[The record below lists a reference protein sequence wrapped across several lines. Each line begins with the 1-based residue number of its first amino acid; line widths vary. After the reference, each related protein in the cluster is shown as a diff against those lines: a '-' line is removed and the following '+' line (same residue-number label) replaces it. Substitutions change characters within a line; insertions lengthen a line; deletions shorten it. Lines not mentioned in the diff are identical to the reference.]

1 MNESA
6 PGGLSRLTVHE
17 SIDRLRRREIS
28 ARELTD
34 AVIEEIDRR
43 EPTIQA
49 YLTIRRD
56 EARREADAIDRKRMA
71 GEDLPPLAGIPI
83 ALKDNMC
90 TRGVRTTCGSRML
103 DNFIPPYDAT
113 VAARLRGQGAILLGK
128 TNLDEFAMGSST
140 EFSAFYPTAN
150 PWDPSLVP
158 GGSSGGSA
166 AAVAADEALVA
177 LGSDTGGSI
186 RLPASFCGVV
196 GLKPTY
202 GRVSRYGLVA
212 FGSSLDQ
219 IGPLAKDVTDAA
231 ILLGAIAGFDPND
244 STTLPWPVPDYA
256 AGLGADVKNIRVGV
270 PREYFVEGMDPLVK
284 QAIETSVQQIAS
296 LGAVVDDLSLPYTR
310 YALPAYYVVAPAE
323 ASSNLARYDGVK
335 YGYRARGS
343 DYWEMLESTREEAFG
358 PEVKRRIIVGTYTL
372 SSGYYEAYYL
382 QAQKVR
388 TLIKQD
394 FDRAFETFDVLAVPT
409 APTVAFPLGAR
420 IEDPMAMYLTDVCT
434 VTVNAAGLPGLVVP
448 CALVRGLP
456 VGIQLLGAPGSEE
469 TLLRLGYAFE
479 KSGDWKARQL
489 S

>member
-1 MNESA
+1 
-6 PGGLSRLTVHE
+6 
-17 SIDRLRRREIS
+17 
-28 ARELTD
+28 
-34 AVIEEIDRR
+34 
-43 EPTIQA
+43 
-49 YLTIRRD
+49 
-56 EARREADAIDRKRMA
+56 
-71 GEDLPPLAGIPI
+71 
-83 ALKDNMC
+83 
-90 TRGVRTTCGSRML
+90 
-103 DNFIPPYDAT
+103 
-113 VAARLRGQGAILLGK
+113 
-128 TNLDEFAMGSST
+128 
-140 EFSAFYPTAN
+140 
-150 PWDPSLVP
+150 
-158 GGSSGGSA
+158 
-166 AAVAADEALVA
+166 ALVA

-231 ILLGAIAGFDPND
+231 LMLGAIAGLDPND
-244 STTLPWPVPDYA
+244 STSLPWPVPDYA
-256 AGLGADVKNIRVGV
+256 AGLDRDVNGLRVGV

-284 QAIETSVQQIAS
+284 GAVEAAIRQIGV
-296 LGAVVDDLSLPYTR
+296 LGARVDELSLPYTK

-335 YGYRARGS
+335 YGYRASGA
-343 DYWEMLESTREEAFG
+343 DYWEMLENTRELAFG
-358 PEVKRRIIVGTYTL
+358 PEVKRRIMVGTYTL

-394 FDRAFETFDVLAVPT
+394 FDRAFEKFDVLAVPT

-420 IEDPMAMYLTDVCT
+420 IEDPLSMYLTDVCT

-448 CALVRGLP
+448 CGLVRGLP
-456 VGIQLLGAPGSEE
+456 VGIQLLGPPGSEE

-479 KSGDWKARQL
+479 KSGDWKARRF